1 MILLLTANATSGG
14 WRKSQRPRS
23 LYIVRNPKGI
33 GSEKALQQN
42 DFAELYTR
50 IPISNGFCIQSDLI
64 SSKADGCFE
73 IDFFQG
79 HGHTADYRLAC
90 NAGNWPS
97 FELQRFGRSG
107 ARCLANLDQTIKLED
122 GYHFLILF
130 SRDESSGMSVSLDG
144 RTLVQ
149 TNDKSF
155 RNPFNE
161 IALIND
167 GGDLAVREI
176 SVMGAQ

>member
-1 MILLLTANATSGG
+1 ML
-14 WRKSQRPRS
+14 
-23 LYIVRNPKGI
+23 
-33 GSEKALQQN
+33 
-42 DFAELYTR
+42 
-50 IPISNGFCIQSDLI
+50 
-64 SSKADGCFE
+64 SSKADGRFE

-79 HGHTADYRLAC
+79 DGHSADYLLAC
-90 NAGNWPS
+90 NAGTWPS

-130 SRDESSGMSVSLDG
+130 NRDESNGMSVSLDS

-149 TNDKSF
+149 TSDKSVH
-155 RNPFNE
+155 NPFNA

-167 GGDLAVREI
+167 GGGLAVREI